1 MPPPTAARE
10 ERMEISPVVLEGA
23 QIRLEPLREDHVA
36 ALVAGSVG
44 HGLFR
49 YYPYALEGED
59 ELRAYLAAGLAGLE
73 AGTALPFATVARESG
88 AVIGSTSFLAIDR
101 THRRLEIGATW
112 LMPGAQ
118 RTAANTEAKYLQLRH
133 CFEQLGC
140 IRVEFKTDER
150 NARSRAALARIGAQ
164 QEGIFRA
171 HMRMPD
177 GFLRNSVWFS
187 VIASDWP
194 DVKRKLEGLLARE

>member
-1 MPPPTAARE
+1 
-10 ERMEISPVVLEGA
+10 MEIAPVVLEGERV
-23 QIRLEPLREDHVA
+23 RLEPLCEAHVD
-36 ALVAGSVG
+36 ALVAASVG

-49 YYPYALEGED
+49 YYPFALESEEGM
-59 ELRAYLAAGLAGLE
+59 RGYLAAGLAGLA
-73 AGTALPFATVARESG
+73 AGTALPFVTIERASG
-88 AVIGSTSFLAIDR
+88 APIGSTSFLAIDR
-101 THRRLEIGATW
+101 MHRRLEIGATW
-112 LMPGAQ
+112 LVPGAQ

-133 CFEQLGC
+133 CFESLGC

-177 GFLRNSVWFS
+177 GFLRSSVWFS

-194 DVKRKLEGLLARE
+194 DVKRKL

>member
-1 MPPPTAARE
+1 MQVAP
-10 ERMEISPVVLEGA
+10 IVLEGTRV
-23 QIRLEPLREDHVA
+23 RLEPLREAHFE
-36 ALVAGSVG
+36 ALVRASLG

-49 YYPYALEGED
+49 YYPYALESEAG
-59 ELRAYLAAGLAGLE
+59 LRAYLEAGLAGRA
-73 AGTALPFATVARESG
+73 AGTTLPFVTLERASG
-88 AVIGSTSFLAIDR
+88 AVVGSTSFLAIER
-101 THRRLEIGATW
+101 THRRLEIGSTW
-112 LMPGAQ
+112 LVPGAQ
-118 RTAANTEAKYLQLRH
+118 RTAANTEAKYMQLRH

-140 IRVEFKTDER
+140 NRVEFKTDER

-177 GFLRNSVWFS
+177 GHLRNSVWFS

-194 DVKRKLEGLLARE
+194 EVKRRLEGLLAR